1 MEVFETRE
9 RKLLGVCVWLSDRL
23 GVDVSMVRLA
33 FILAFIFG
41 LGSPGLIY
49 IILYFFRPS
58 GY

>member
-1 MEVFETRE
+1 MEAIENKE
-9 RKLLGVCVWLSDRL
+9 RKLLGVCVWLSDKFSI
-23 GVDVSMVRLA
+23 DVSMLRLI

-49 IILYFFRPS
+49 IILYFFRPP